1 MQIDKPADNIAILAL
16 MMAGVLT
23 ERLNELGQLDKA
35 TCRRL
40 RHLVSA
46 VRTHSHLQ
54 AGDELDD
61 LFNQIER
68 RLGDPTPPTAG

>member
-1 MQIDKPADNIAILAL
+1 MQTDTPAQNIAILAL

-23 ERLNELGQLDKA
+23 ERLNELGQLDEP

-40 RHLVSA
+40 RHLIAA
-46 VRTHSHLQ
+46 VRTHAHLH
-54 AGDELDD
+54 AGQELDD

-68 RLGDPTPPTAG
+68 KLGDAAPPN